1 MPLTDPAA
9 ITAIRDLM
17 QWHRDQ
23 VEFLT
28 AVKESSQKIVILDFP
43 DQDSLELTEEQSKGF
58 RLGLMLALEFI
69 GELPLDLAPEDTQEV
84 H

>member
-23 VEFLT
+23 VEYLKT
-28 AVKESSQKIVILDFP
+28 VQEAKQPVSIDYGDGTEMTLDK
-43 DQDSLELTEEQSKGF
+43 EQSKSF
-58 RLGLMLALEFI
+58 RLGLYMALEFL
-69 GELPLDLAPEDTQEV
+69 GDLPLDLAPEDAQEV

>member
-9 ITAIRDLM
+9 IMAIRDLM

-23 VEFLT
+23 VEFLAT
-28 AVKESSQKIVILDFP
+28 ARDATQKNVVLEFP
-43 DQDSLELTEEQSKGF
+43 DQDSLELTEEQSTGF
-58 RLGLMLALEFI
+58 RLGLYIALECL
-69 GELPLDLAPEDTQEV
+69 GELPLDLAPEDAQEV